1 MLRLRRDACEDA
13 MMSPMLGVFAHQ
25 TSLELRA
32 DDVDQDEIKADRL
45 LRNDVVSGAWF
56 LNFYLV
62 ATSSDS

>member
-1 MLRLRRDACEDA
+1 